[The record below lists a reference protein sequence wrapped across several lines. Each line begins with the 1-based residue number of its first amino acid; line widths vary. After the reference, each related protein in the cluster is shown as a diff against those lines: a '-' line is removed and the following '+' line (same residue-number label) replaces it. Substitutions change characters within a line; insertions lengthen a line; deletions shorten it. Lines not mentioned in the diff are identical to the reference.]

1 MACKLRLGMSR
12 DEIERELGKR
22 RYSPAIGVS
31 YYDSGATDKNGEPL
45 GIIVDYK
52 SRSVGVAENAVDT
65 GKLVQYS
72 VGPILE

>member
-12 DEIERELGKR
+12 DEIERELGKP